1 MHGFAL
7 GGGFELALSCDLIV
21 ADRTAV
27 VGLPEVSVGVIPGG
41 GGTQL
46 LPRRVGAARAAE
58 LIFTARRVEAA
69 EARELGLVD
78 RLVDEGR
85 DRAEALA
92 LASRIAANSPVGL
105 RAAKRAL
112 RLGHGLDLRAG
123 LEVEDAAWRSV
134 AFSGDRAEG
143 VAAFNEKRQAGVAG
157 GVADAGAA
165 DARSSISPVRLRNLP
180 NLGAWVR
187 RAGWRPWWRWRRA
200 WPPRTARGRPGGPP
214 PAGPAGALG
223 GSFAALSVWER
234 ELGRLRVLVNVGELA
249 AGEEEFPEDES
260 YPVHQFPEI
269 TEFLHER
276 WAGAASPTPGWRP
289 PRAPRPGAGPGTA
302 ISGSRRCGGAGAA
315 AVWSRRSCCTGGRG
329 ASCTWPGRP
338 ACPSSAGRTPTSRPC
353 WPRWSPPGSRRPS
366 GWRRPGGWPSRT
378 R

>member
-1 MHGFAL
+1 MGKGADAGSEVEQSAGAGGGEEHRYGEFVGVRRHGHVAELVLDRPKAMNAVSTAMARSLASACDALAGDRDVRVVVVTSTHERAFCVGADLKERNSFSDAELVRQRPVARAAYTGVLDLPMPTVAAVHGFAL

-58 LIFTARRVEAA
+58 LVFTARRLEAV

-78 RLVDEGR
+78 QLVDEGR

-92 LASRIAANSPVGL
+92 LATRIAANSPVGL

-143 VAAFNEKRQAGVAG
+143 VAAFNEKRK
-157 GVADAGAA
+157 
-165 DARSSISPVRLRNLP
+165 
-180 NLGAWVR
+180 
-187 RAGWRPWWRWRRA
+187 
-200 WPPRTARGRPGGPP
+200 
-214 PAGPAGALG
+214 
-223 GSFAALSVWER
+223 
-234 ELGRLRVLVNVGELA
+234 
-249 AGEEEFPEDES
+249 PE
-260 YPVHQFPEI
+260 
-269 TEFLHER
+269 
-276 WAGAASPTPGWRP
+276 
-289 PRAPRPGAGPGTA
+289 
-302 ISGSRRCGGAGAA
+302 
-315 AVWSRRSCCTGGRG
+315 
-329 ASCTWPGRP
+329 WPGE
-338 ACPSSAGRTPTSRPC
+338 
-353 WPRWSPPGSRRPS
+353 
-366 GWRRPGGWPSRT
+366 
-378 R
+378 